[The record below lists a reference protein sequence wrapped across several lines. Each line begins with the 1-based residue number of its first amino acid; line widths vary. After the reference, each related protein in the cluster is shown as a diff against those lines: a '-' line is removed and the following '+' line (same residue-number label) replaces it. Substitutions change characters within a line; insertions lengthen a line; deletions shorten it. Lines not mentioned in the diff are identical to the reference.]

1 MLASFGL
8 LAVFWSMLFFFL
20 FVAWITLVIRVYIDI
35 FRSDDLGGGA
45 KVVWV
50 VFVMALPLLGVFMY
64 MIIRGNQLNEH
75 ARSDMEMRNASV
87 RSVSQ
92 SASPSSGAD
101 ELIKLAQLRDQG
113 VLTAAEFDAAKA
125 KALG

>member
-35 FRSDDLGGGA
+35 FRSDDLSGVA
-45 KVVWV
+45 KVIWV
-50 VFVMALPLLGVFMY
+50 IFVMALPLLGVFLY
-64 MIIRGNQLNEH
+64 MILRGKQLNEH
-75 ARSDMEMRNASV
+75 AQADMAMRGAAYAPAAAS
-87 RSVSQ
+87 SN
-92 SASPSSGAD
+92 AD
-101 ELIKLAQLRDQG
+101 EVLKLAQLRDQG
-113 VLTAAEFDAAKA
+113 ILSPAEFEAAKA

>member
-35 FRSDDLGGGA
+35 FRSDDLSGAA
-45 KVVWV
+45 KVIWV
-50 VFVMALPLLGVFMY
+50 IFVMALPLLGVFLY

-75 ARSDMEMRNASV
+75 ARSDMEMRTRSYSAAAAS
-87 RSVSQ
+87 
-92 SASPSSGAD
+92 SSAD
-101 ELIKLAQLRDQG
+101 ELAKLVALRDQG
-113 VLTAAEFDAAKA
+113 VLTPAEFDAAKA

>member
-35 FRSDDLGGGA
+35 FRSDDLSGAA

-50 VFVMALPLLGVFMY
+50 IFVMALPLLGVFLY
-64 MIIRGNQLNEH
+64 MILRGTQLNEH
-75 ARSDMEMRNASV
+75 AQSDMAMR
-87 RSVSQ
+87 
-92 SASPSSGAD
+92 SAAYAPAAASSGAD
-101 ELIKLAQLRDQG
+101 ELAKLAALRDQG
-113 VLTAAEFDAAKA
+113 ILTPGEFEAAKA
-125 KALG
+125 KDLA

>member
-35 FRSDDLGGGA
+35 FRSDDLGGAA
-45 KVVWV
+45 KVIWV
-50 VFVMALPLLGVFMY
+50 IFVMALPLLGVFLY
-64 MIIRGNQLNEH
+64 MILRGEQLNEH
-75 ARSDMEMRNASV
+75 AQSDMAMRSAAYAPAAS
-87 RSVSQ
+87 
-92 SASPSSGAD
+92 SSGAD
-101 ELIKLAQLRDQG
+101 ELLKLAQLRDQG
-113 VLTAAEFDAAKA
+113 ILSPAEFEAAKA

>member
-45 KVVWV
+45 KVLWIIL
-50 VFVMALPLLGVFMY
+50 VMALPLLGVFLY
-64 MIIRGNQLNEH
+64 MILRGQQLNAH
-75 ARSDMEMRNASV
+75 AQADMAMRGASYAPAA
-87 RSVSQ
+87 
-92 SASPSSGAD
+92 ASSSSAD
-101 ELIKLAQLRDQG
+101 ELLKLAQLRDQG
-113 VLTAAEFDAAKA
+113 ILSPAEFEAAKA

>member
-45 KVVWV
+45 KVLWIIL
-50 VFVMALPLLGVFMY
+50 VMALPLLGVFLY
-64 MIIRGNQLNEH
+64 MILRGQQLNEH
-75 ARSDMEMRNASV
+75 AQADMAMRGAAYAPV
-87 RSVSQ
+87 AVS
-92 SASPSSGAD
+92 SSNAD
-101 ELIKLAQLRDQG
+101 ELLKLAQLRDAG
-113 VLTAAEFDAAKA
+113 ILSAAEFEAAKA

>member
-8 LAVFWSMLFFFL
+8 LSVFWSMLFFFL

-45 KVVWV
+45 KVLWIIL
-50 VFVMALPLLGVFMY
+50 VMALPLLGVFLY
-64 MIIRGNQLNEH
+64 MILRGQQLNEH
-75 ARSDMEMRNASV
+75 AQADMAVRGAAMNTSV
-87 RSVSQ
+87 PR
-92 SASPSSGAD
+92 SGAD
-101 ELIKLAQLRDQG
+101 ELTKLVALRDQG
-113 VLTAAEFDAAKA
+113 VLTPAEFDAAKA

>member
-35 FRSDDLGGGA
+35 FRSDDLSGAA
-45 KVVWV
+45 KVIWV
-50 VFVMALPLLGVFMY
+50 IFVMALPLLGVFFY
-64 MIIRGNQLNEH
+64 MIIRSNQLNEH
-75 ARSDMEMRNASV
+75 ARSDMEQRGRAYAPAAS
-87 RSVSQ
+87 
-92 SASPSSGAD
+92 SSSAD
-101 ELIKLAQLRDQG
+101 EVSKLAALRDQG
-113 VLTAAEFDAAKA
+113 VLTPAEFDAAKA

>member
-45 KVVWV
+45 KVLWIIL
-50 VFVMALPLLGVFMY
+50 VMALPLLGVFLY
-64 MIIRGNQLNEH
+64 MILRGQQLNEH
-75 ARSDMEMRNASV
+75 AQADMAV
-87 RSVSQ
+87 RSAAYAPATVS
-92 SASPSSGAD
+92 SSNAD
-101 ELIKLAQLRDQG
+101 ELLKLAQLRDAG
-113 VLTAAEFDAAKA
+113 ILTPAEFDAAKA